1 MNQRQKTV
9 IENARAKIN
18 AGWCQNNFA
27 EKRTLEADYILMPDD
42 PEATH
47 YCLGGALRAASKNF
61 KEYKLVHFLVLAAQP
76 KGKKKFKELAEFN
89 DSPGMTKQRVLNLL
103 DRALAHA
110 SV

>member
-1 MNQRQKTV
+1 M
-9 IENARAKIN
+9 RAKIN

-27 EKRTLEADYILMPDD
+27 EKHTPDEIYNVMPDD

-47 YCLGGALRAASKNF
+47 YCLVGALRASSRSFN
-61 KEYKLVHFLVLAAQP
+61 EFLQIRDLLIATAQP
-76 KGKKKFKELAEFN
+76 KGKKKITSLGQFN
-89 DSPGMTKQRVLNLL
+89 DTEGMTKQRVLNLL